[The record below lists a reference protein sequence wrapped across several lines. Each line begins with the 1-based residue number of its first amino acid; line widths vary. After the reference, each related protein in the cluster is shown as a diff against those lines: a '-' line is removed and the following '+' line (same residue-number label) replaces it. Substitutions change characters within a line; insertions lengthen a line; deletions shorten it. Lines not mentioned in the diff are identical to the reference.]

1 MPSLSKDRRHPLD
14 ALSKL
19 SRQASAPSLAPNLG
33 SVSLESGLRGSLG
46 SKSFSTHGLPR
57 SSSAV
62 AHKNGGTNSLRSGVS
77 VSRQRAGLEFLP
89 HDESIGGRST
99 SAVGRRADAHLL
111 ESRLIEHLQGHG
123 RSDVHRKRPA
133 EPRRGHR
140 RASPVKVRPSAL
152 LSPGPLCFS
161 GRASLPTEQ
170 HSQSGLFAG
179 RTEEETLPE
188 SRLKIYSDLF
198 EEVIDRDRV
207 FGSLLRKIKTA
218 YDSVLHHSVLRSEVP
233 FEPVPVSPMRRHS
246 VPSGVIHPDNG
257 RYGGVASNEP
267 TTREGLQVW
276 ELDRE
281 NHVLKHLVERLHVEL
296 EDSVK
301 REKRWKQKASKISR
315 AQSAS
320 QHQCVQHESWEHPKG
335 PWPEDGQR
343 TVPGMRVD
351 HDAPL
356 YGMNALSNLSFH
368 AQTHKSE
375 VSSSA
380 RSTDS
385 GMLPQR
391 PTRRHCPKPSDVPAL
406 DFTHLKNQTEEE
418 EEEAAAAAAA
428 EVQEAEMREE
438 EGSYGPHIS
447 NNSMHMA
454 SVSYDGL
461 ASDDGGGMGMYP
473 PVHHQSSHKWASTFD
488 SLVT

>member
-1 MPSLSKDRRHPLD
+1 VPSLSKDRRHPLD

-62 AHKNGGTNSLRSGVS
+62 APHKNGGTNSLRSGVS

-233 FEPVPVSPMRRHS
+233 FEPVPVSPMRRFHS
-246 VPSGVIHPDNG
+246 NSETQPSAVVGSLQLSQLSPGFVARSWIGSGSADPSG
-257 RYGGVASNEP
+257 RCGGVASNEP

-343 TVPGMRVD
+343 TEPGMRVD

-406 DFTHLKNQTEEE
+406 DFTHLKNQMEEE
-418 EEEAAAAAAA
+418 EEEAEAAAAA
-428 EVQEAEMREE
+428 EVQEAEMRE
-438 EGSYGPHIS
+438 
-447 NNSMHMA
+447 
-454 SVSYDGL
+454 
-461 ASDDGGGMGMYP
+461 
-473 PVHHQSSHKWASTFD
+473 
-488 SLVT
+488 